1 MKTEAEMRAEGRQ
14 INRAIDNYQPLT
26 EQPEA
31 QPQTTLDEA
40 GTE

>member
-14 INRAIDNYQPLT
+14 INRAIDNYEPLT

-31 QPQTTLDEA
+31 QPSPQTTLSEQ
-40 GTE
+40 E